1 MASHSCSGVSSR
13 AALMPRST
21 PAKNGSPKTRSC
33 DSDTTRAT
41 ESVRWVTRDRAARL
55 GT

>member
-1 MASHSCSGVSSR
+1 MASHICSGVSIS
-13 AALMPRST
+13 AELMPRST

-33 DSDTTRAT
+33 DSETTSAT
-41 ESVRWVTRDRAARL
+41 ESVRWVTRERAARL